1 MRVRMMALT
10 LQKTVETLHQWIDQN
25 WSSLDQIELKT
36 TRETVDSLYNKL
48 ISEIDHTDNSDHLLE
63 AINYELTHFFLP
75 IPCVMKMYQR
85 LIWLNPSNRSYY
97 ERFTDY
103 LLQYGPDWEEEA
115 NTLIELYMKE
125 DFRKAC
131 EFTQKIEQVKD
142 FENK

>member
-1 MRVRMMALT
+1 ML
-10 LQKTVETLHQWIDQN
+10 
-25 WSSLDQIELKT
+25 
-36 TRETVDSLYNKL
+36 
-48 ISEIDHTDNSDHLLE
+48 SEIDHTDNSDHLLE
-63 AINYELTHFFLP
+63 AINYELTHFFLS

-125 DFRKAC
+125 DLRKAC
-131 EFTQKIEQVKD
+131 EFTQKIEQVKKIKIS
-142 FENK
+142 NQCPGII

>member
-1 MRVRMMALT
+1 M
-10 LQKTVETLHQWIDQN
+10 
-25 WSSLDQIELKT
+25 
-36 TRETVDSLYNKL
+36 
-48 ISEIDHTDNSDHLLE
+48 E

-85 LIWLNPSNRSYY
+85 LIRLNPYNRSYY
-97 ERFTDY
+97 EWFTDY

-115 NTLIELYMKE
+115 SALFELYMKE
-125 DFRKAC
+125 DFRNAC